1 MDSIDKYLPIDKLR
15 LAMNV
20 LDPCMDNYLFILNL
34 ETNFYE
40 LSRSAVERFRIPSDE
55 FYLIGDALT
64 DLVWH
69 KDLDMVSR
77 DLAEVAAGKKTRHD
91 LQYRWINREG
101 EPVWINCRGRV
112 LVGDDGK
119 PEYLIGCIN
128 EIGQRQK
135 ADNVSGLIVVSN
147 MQETLDTLYNREH
160 GGYIL
165 RIDIDNF
172 REINE
177 KLGMDYGDLVL
188 RETAK
193 CIESVLTENRFLY
206 HITADE
212 YAILDL
218 DSTTAEEAH
227 QFYCRIRKAV
237 DRYVSENGYL
247 AFFTI
252 SAGIVPISEM
262 ANPDYATLM
271 MLAEFSLNEA
281 KKLGKNT
288 DYLYSSEAFDA
299 FLRRKN
305 LLQDL
310 RQAVVQDFRGFEVH
324 FQPVVDIHHHT
335 LYGAET
341 LLRFSSANF
350 GHVSPVEFIPL
361 LEESG
366 LIIPV
371 GRWILSRAM
380 EFCKKMQEFIPGFK
394 VSVNVSYIQVLKSEI
409 IRDISLLLDGYHL
422 AADSVQIELTE
433 SGFFESDQS
442 YIRFCSDLRTLHIPL
457 ALDDFGTGYSNFHYL
472 YHINPQVIKI
482 DRSFTLKALTNE
494 YEFNLLRHMIQLTH
508 SINSRMCIEGIETAE
523 ELAKISEIDP
533 DYIQGYYFS
542 KPLPIDQFFEKYGK
556 SEG

>member
-1 MDSIDKYLPIDKLR
+1 MEVIGQYLPIDKLR
-15 LAMNV
+15 LAMAV

-34 ETNFYE
+34 KTNYYE
-40 LSRSAVERFRIPSDE
+40 LSHSAVDRFRIPSDS
-55 FYLIGDALT
+55 FYLVGDALN
-64 DLVWH
+64 DLVNP
-69 KDLDMVSR
+69 KDLEMVVA
-77 DLAEVAAGKKTRHD
+77 DLAEVVAGKKTRHD
-91 LQYRWINREG
+91 LQYRWTGHDG

-112 LVGDDGK
+112 LANNDGT

-135 ADNVSGLIVVSN
+135 ADNVSGLFVVSN
-147 MQETLDTLYNREH
+147 MQEQLDERYDRKN
-160 GGYIL
+160 GGFIL
-165 RIDIDNF
+165 RLDIDNF

-193 CIESVLTENRFLY
+193 CIEGELTENQFLY

-212 YAILDL
+212 YALLDL
-218 DSTTAEEAH
+218 DSVTAEDVH
-227 QFYCRIRKAV
+227 QVYRRIRKAI
-237 DRYVSENGYL
+237 DRYVAENGYL

-252 SAGIVPISEM
+252 SAGIVPIGEM
-262 ANPDYATLM
+262 ASPDYATLM

-305 LLQDL
+305 LLQGL
-310 RQAVVQDFRGFEVH
+310 RQAIVRNYSGFEAY
-324 FQPVVDIHHHT
+324 FQPVEDIRDNK

-341 LLRFSSANF
+341 LLRFSSPEF
-350 GHVSPVEFIPL
+350 GFVSPAEFIPL

-371 GRWILSRAM
+371 GRWVLARAM
-380 EFCKKMQEFIPGFK
+380 EFCKKMQTVIPGFK
-394 VSVNVSYIQVLKSEI
+394 VSVNVSYIQVLKSDL
-409 IRDISLLLDGYHL
+409 IRDIKLLLKEYDL
-422 AADSVQIELTE
+422 ASECVQIELTE
-433 SGFFESDQS
+433 SGFFESDQN
-442 YIRFCSDLRTLHIPL
+442 YIRFCSNLRALSIPL

-472 YHINPQVIKI
+472 YHIDPQVIKI
-482 DRSFTLKALTNE
+482 DRSFTFKALNNE
-494 YEFNLLRHMIQLTH
+494 YEFNLLRHMTQLTH
-508 SINSRMCIEGIETAE
+508 SINSKMCIEGIETAE
-523 ELAKISEIDP
+523 ELEKIRELDP

-542 KPLPIDQFFEKYGK
+542 KPLPFDQFFERYGHN
-556 SEG
+556 

>member
-1 MDSIDKYLPIDKLR
+1 MDVTGQYLPIDKLR

-20 LDPCMDNYLFILNL
+20 LDPCMDNYLFILDLN
-34 ETNFYE
+34 TNFYE
-40 LSRSAVERFRIPSDE
+40 LSPSAVDRFRIPSDE
-55 FYLIGDALT
+55 FYLVGDALA
-64 DLVWH
+64 DLIH
-69 KDLDMVSR
+69 PKDLDMVVA
-77 DLAEVAAGKKTRHD
+77 DLEEVVAGKKTRHD
-91 LQYRWINREG
+91 LQYRWTGKNG

-112 LVGDDGK
+112 LVGSDRK
-119 PEYLIGCIN
+119 PEFLIGCIN

-135 ADNVSGLIVVSN
+135 ADNVSGLFVVSN
-147 MQETLDTLYNREH
+147 MQETLDAHYDRKN

-165 RIDIDNF
+165 RLDIDNF

-193 CIESVLTENRFLY
+193 CIESVLTENQFLY

-212 YAILDL
+212 YAVLDL
-218 DSTTAEEAH
+218 DSTTSDEAH
-227 QFYCRIRKAV
+227 QVYRRIRKAV
-237 DRYVSENGYL
+237 DRYVSENDYL

-252 SAGIVPISEM
+252 SAGIVPVGEM
-262 ANPDYATLM
+262 ASPDYATLM
-271 MLAEFSLNEA
+271 MLAEFSLSEA

-288 DYLYSSEAFDA
+288 DYFYNSEAFDA

-310 RQAVVQDFRGFEVH
+310 RQAIAQDYRGFEAH
-324 FQPVVDIHHHT
+324 FQPVEDIRGGT

-350 GHVSPVEFIPL
+350 GYVSPAEFIPL
-361 LEESG
+361 LEDSG

-371 GRWILSRAM
+371 GRWVMARAM
-380 EFCKKMQEFIPGFK
+380 EFCKKMQAFIPGFK
-394 VSVNVSYIQVLKSEI
+394 VSVNVSCIQVLKSDV
-409 IRDISLLLDGYHL
+409 IRDIAALLGQYGI

-433 SGFFESDQS
+433 SGFFESDQN
-442 YIRFCSDLRTLHIPL
+442 YVRFCRDLRELSIPL

-472 YHINPQVIKI
+472 YHIDPQVIKI
-482 DRSFTLKALTNE
+482 DRSFTLKALNND
-494 YEFNLLRHMIQLTH
+494 YEFNLLRHMTQLTH
-508 SINSRMCIEGIETAE
+508 SINSKMCIEGIETAE
-523 ELAKISEIDP
+523 ELEKICELEP

-542 KPLPIDQFFEKYGK
+542 KPLPSDQFFAKYGIK
-556 SEG
+556 